1 MWNVR
6 RIDRPAVRMPIVHSQ
21 RLTLTRRLRGARR
34 SDSDVRLWVTLSTA
48 CRYLSISIPQRPKMA
63 SKNKEAVYNSQKRN
77 ADGIPMTMMGSER
90 ERRRFKK
97 KQIEKRG

>member
-1 MWNVR
+1 
-6 RIDRPAVRMPIVHSQ
+6 
-21 RLTLTRRLRGARR
+21 
-34 SDSDVRLWVTLSTA
+34 
-48 CRYLSISIPQRPKMA
+48 MA